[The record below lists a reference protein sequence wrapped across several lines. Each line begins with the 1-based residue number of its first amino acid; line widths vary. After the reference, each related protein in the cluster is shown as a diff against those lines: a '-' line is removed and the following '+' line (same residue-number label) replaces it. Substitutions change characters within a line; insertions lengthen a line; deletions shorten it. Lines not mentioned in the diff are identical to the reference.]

1 MVRYSIIICIAAVGI
16 YCFQKYQKW
25 RYRNPVLRSKD
36 DYVIEWHDKNLE
48 KAIREQT
55 GLTDGEIRLS
65 DLWEYRYWY
74 LSNKGIKSVEDLR
87 DLKNI
92 VLILLNDNEY

>member
-1 MVRYSIIICIAAVGI
+1 MKRYIKIMVRYSIIICIAAVGI

-65 DLWEYRYWY
+65 DLWKYRYNSKLY
-74 LSNKGIKSVEDLR
+74 NRYKSSNGDISSIF
-87 DLKNI
+87 I
-92 VLILLNDNEY
+92 VI